1 MIGQYRSKLKVE
13 GFGGM
18 CERTVRSQQGGHHS
32 LQGGYYGSSDPFET
46 SHLWIRWSE
55 PCILLSTTD
64 SQASVSVCIVPSH
77 SYVHNVCRCA
87 FWMWLHTISFLFVY
101 YCKPVCMPVWVSA
114 RLPSSSLSA
123 LYAQNEPPT
132 TQKQRADR
140 AFFFFL
146 FFLYS

>member
-87 FWMWLHTISFLFVY
+87 F
-101 YCKPVCMPVWVSA
+101 
-114 RLPSSSLSA
+114 
-123 LYAQNEPPT
+123 
-132 TQKQRADR
+132 
-140 AFFFFL
+140 
-146 FFLYS
+146 

>member
-101 YCKPVCMPVWVSA
+101 YCKPVCMPVWVHGCLHPPSPHCTHKMNH
-114 RLPSSSLSA
+114 LPHKSKELT
-123 LYAQNEPPT
+123 EP
-132 TQKQRADR
+132 
-140 AFFFFL
+140 FFFFL
-146 FFLYS
+146 SFFLYS